1 MKYMKCE
8 ICGKENY
15 KINRKK
21 FPETFCSY
29 KCYEEW
35 LKFNKPPNCKCPI
48 CGKEFYLK
56 PSRIKNLKKGAAC
69 SMECAAKF
77 KAIYFK
83 GEGNHQYGLIGELN
97 TSSKEQCIISQFGY
111 ILEYCLGHPRPN
123 DTNHKCGRVLQ
134 HRLII
139 ERNYKLF
146 DSKFFENVNG

>member
-1 MKYMKCE
+1 MKCE

-83 GEGNHQYGLIGELN
+83 GERNHQYGLIGELN